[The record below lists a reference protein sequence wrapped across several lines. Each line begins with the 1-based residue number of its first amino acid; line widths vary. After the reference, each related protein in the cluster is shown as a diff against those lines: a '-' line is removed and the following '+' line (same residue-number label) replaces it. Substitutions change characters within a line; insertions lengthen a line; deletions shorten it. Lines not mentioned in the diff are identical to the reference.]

1 MADAQVDQLRGLPM
15 DELIGAPLTA
25 SCKAQYNLAKTMVAF
40 INEIGFTKKG
50 EELIT
55 RTLDFDLTRPVD
67 NGTGKLGQETVAV
80 KAPLLGLVP
89 IPALLIES
97 VNINFTME
105 LKSTTKDTTKDE
117 AKASLEA
124 TGSWGWGSATVKGE
138 VSTQRENTRTTD
150 NTAKYEVNVVA
161 RQQQPQ
167 EGMSKLM
174 DLMAS
179 AVEPISAKYSAPA

>member
-1 MADAQVDQLRGLPM
+1 MPITDQMRGLPM
-15 DELIGAPLTA
+15 EDLIGGPLMA
-25 SCKAQYNLAKTMVAF
+25 SCKAQYMLAQTMVTF
-40 INEIGFTKKG
+40 INEIGFTDGK
-50 EELIT
+50 T
-55 RTLDFDLTRPVD
+55 QTLDFDLERPVD
-67 NGTGKLGQETVAV
+67 DGTGDIKKQTVSV

-105 LKSTTKDTTKDE
+105 VKTSSSSKSSSSSQGTFN
-117 AKASLEA
+117 AKV
-124 TGSWGWGSATVKGE
+124 GWGWFSASMSGS
-138 VSTQRENTRTTD
+138 VSSQRENTRSTD
-150 NTAKYEVNVVA
+150 NSAKYEVSVVA

-179 AVEPISAKYSAPA
+179 AVDPIAIKPSGGGA